1 MLPLVG
7 CAEKLPAL
15 EGVRGRSCI
24 RVLRVQAPEK
34 IEVALLR
41 GTSAD
46 EDGNV
51 SFEREAIRELR

>member
-1 MLPLVG
+1 MGKVNPRFPG
-7 CAEKLPAL
+7 A
-15 EGVRGRSCI
+15 I
-24 RVLRVQAPEK
+24 QAPER

-51 SFEREAIRELR
+51 SFEKEAIYGDQLNQARLGG

>member
-1 MLPLVG
+1 M
-7 CAEKLPAL
+7 
-15 EGVRGRSCI
+15 RGQSCTK
-24 RVLRVQAPEK
+24 VLRMQAPEK

-51 SFEREAIRELR
+51 SFEREAIRELHFSTSLLL